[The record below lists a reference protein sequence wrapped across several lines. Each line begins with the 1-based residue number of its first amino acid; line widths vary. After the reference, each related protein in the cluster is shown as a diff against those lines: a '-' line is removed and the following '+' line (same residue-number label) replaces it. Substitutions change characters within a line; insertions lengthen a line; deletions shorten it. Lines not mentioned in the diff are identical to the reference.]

1 MNLLTNFFYESRIML
16 GFWLSH
22 VGTRLLGFKVV
33 LVYAP
38 VGEDVIRAM
47 HFAENETQLNSSM
60 RLYVEDLDASY
71 DKAA

>member
-1 MNLLTNFFYESRIML
+1 MQTLSNFFYTCRIQL

-38 VGEDVIRAM
+38 VGQDVIRAM
-47 HFAENETQLNSSM
+47 HFAENATQLNSSM
-60 RLYVEDLDASY
+60 RLYVEDLDASHE
-71 DKAA
+71 KAA